1 MCRSSGLTFD
11 KQHCKFVE
19 KSSNSSSD
27 GESSSSNYDTSSSSS
42 GDDGSSSSSD
52 DGGEGDDD
60 EDSGECFSNYI
71 DALMSN
77 LSRRSECKELGGDI
91 SSMEVVLHLE
101 NKLWCLVGSC
111 DVPSSSS
118 SSDGGLSS
126 SSSDNIVCKEIP
138 GRVNNGEMGYLSC
151 PGSKISEITFASYG
165 VPVVNPDYCS
175 YSIGG
180 CHDPT
185 SKSVVESFC
194 LWREYCNFTIA
205 PGPIFGGDFGY
216 DPCVNVVKF
225 FVVSWKCGDS
235 SSSYSV
241 SSSSSSVINSSSSSF
256 VSSSSSSVVSSSS
269 SSSVSS
275 SSSFVVS
282 SSSSYIGVSSS
293 SSVQSVY
300 EFCKEN
306 PTHSFCTGQDGSEN
320 SSSSKSAVASSSSQG
335 TPAKHNERGPNA
347 VYTADDIFS
356 SGLDNME
363 PRKCYSL
370 NPDRGTQYGW
380 INNDAQDRWWWVER
394 PCDGSAPVEPV
405 TPNGCKNN
413 KRGANAVYTID
424 DCFSSGLDN
433 MEPGKCYSLNPDRWT
448 QYGWINNDARDRWWW
463 IEVQCGLIYFP
474 KRYVSESNSDYM
486 QHDEIKLFYDAAGR
500 KTTLNPEIRRFLFS
514 PKKALDKEQKSK

>member
-241 SSSSSSVINSSSSSF
+241 SSSSSSVIN
-256 VSSSSSSVVSSSS
+256 SSS

>member
-1 MCRSSGLTFD
+1 MEEESSSSS
-11 KQHCKFVE
+11 
-19 KSSNSSSD
+19 SSN
-27 GESSSSNYDTSSSSS
+27 GESSSSYYDTSSSSS
-42 GDDGSSSSSD
+42 DDDGSSSSSD
-52 DGGEGDDD
+52 YEGDDDDD
-60 EDSGECFSNYI
+60 EDSGVCFSDYI
-71 DALMSN
+71 DALASN

-91 SSMEVVLHLE
+91 SSMEMILRLE
-101 NKLWCLVGSC
+101 DKLWCLVGSC

-126 SSSDNIVCKEIP
+126 SSIDNIVCREVS
-138 GRVNNGEMGYLSC
+138 GHVNNGEMGYLSC

-165 VPVVNPDYCS
+165 VPIVNPDYCS

-185 SKSVVESFC
+185 SKSVVENFC

-225 FVVSWKCGDS
+225 FVVSWKCGGS
-235 SSSYSV
+235 SSSYSI
-241 SSSSSSVINSSSSSF
+241 SSSSSFVVSSSSSSF
-256 VSSSSSSVVSSSS
+256 VSSSSSSVVGSSS

-275 SSSFVVS
+275 SSSFIVVS
-282 SSSSYIGVSSS
+282 SSSNVGVSSS

-363 PRKCYSL
+363 PGKCYSL

-380 INNDAQDRWWWVER
+380 INNDA
-394 PCDGSAPVEPV
+394 
-405 TPNGCKNN
+405 
-413 KRGANAVYTID
+413 
-424 DCFSSGLDN
+424 
-433 MEPGKCYSLNPDRWT
+433 
-448 QYGWINNDARDRWWW
+448 RDRWWW
-463 IEVQCGLIYFP
+463 IEVPCGVIYFP

-486 QHDEIKLFYDAAGR
+486 QRDEIKLFYDAAGR

-514 PKKALDKEQKSK
+514 PKKTLDNEQKSK